1 MTFGTDVIVG
11 FPGESDDQAEE
22 TVTLVREAGFTQVF
36 AFTYSPRPG
45 TAAERFADDV
55 PAPVKAER
63 LRRVQAAADALADER
78 RRSLVGAVVEVL
90 VEGPSDR
97 GGGTFQ
103 GRTRNNDVVHVEGLE
118 AAGAA
123 GSIVEVLVAEARPH
137 CLAGAVRR
145 TGPEEEDR

>member
-11 FPGESDDQAEE
+11 FPGETDAQAEQ

-55 PAPVKAER
+55 PAPVKAGR
-63 LRRVQAAADALADER
+63 LRRVQEAADALADDR

-97 GGGTFQ
+97 GGGTVQ
-103 GRTRNNDVVHVEGLE
+103 GRTRNNDVVHVDGPDPAD
-118 AAGAA
+118 AAGA
-123 GSIVEVLVAEARPH
+123 IVEVLVAEARPH
-137 CLAGAVRR
+137 CLAGTVRG
-145 TGPEEEDR
+145 TGSGPEGR